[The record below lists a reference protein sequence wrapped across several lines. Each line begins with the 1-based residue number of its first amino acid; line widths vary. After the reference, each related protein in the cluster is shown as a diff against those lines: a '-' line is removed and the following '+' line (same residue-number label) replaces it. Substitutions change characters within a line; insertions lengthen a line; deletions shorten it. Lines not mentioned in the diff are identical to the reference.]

1 MSKIVCIIQ
10 TRTGSSRLPGKVLKL
25 LVGQPMLSHLIDRL
39 KAATLLEEIII
50 ATTALDQDLP
60 IVELSRQAGV
70 NYFRGDEDDVLLRYV
85 GAAKEAKADVVVR
98 VTGDCPLI
106 DPVTV
111 DNVVSCFLN
120 HDFDYVGA
128 GVSTGFPRGL
138 DTEVFTWQA
147 LLKAHHLGQ
156 EKPDR
161 EHVTYY
167 IHHHP
172 EHFKLGYYQAPPEL
186 RYPGF
191 RLCVDEEDDFRLIN
205 EIYQCLYRPG
215 EIIDIKKVIEL
226 LKKEPELALMNVHVK
241 QKLI

>member
-1 MSKIVCIIQ
+1 MSKIVCIVQ

-39 KAATLLEEIII
+39 KAAKLLDEIII
-50 ATTALDQDLP
+50 ATTTLDQDLP
-60 IVELSRQAGV
+60 VVELARQAGV
-70 NYFRGDEDDVLLRYV
+70 KCYRGDEDDVLSRYI

-138 DTEVFTWQA
+138 DTEVFTWQT
-147 LLKAHHLGQ
+147 LLDVHHSGH

-167 IHHHP
+167 IHRHP
-172 EHFKLGYYQAPPEL
+172 ERFKLGYYQAPPEL
-186 RYPGF
+186 RCPGF

-226 LKKEPELALMNVHVK
+226 LKSNPELALINAHVK
-241 QKLI
+241 QKTI